1 MHKKAIILQSEEFYQ
16 RNRMCCGTMKML
28 ALQPYFAIKT
38 ETVWEKNLEKN
49 RYMNMHN

>member
-1 MHKKAIILQSEEFYQ
+1 
-16 RNRMCCGTMKML
+16 MCCGTMKML

-49 RYMNMHN
+49 IHILLFQIYVHVLLTHFAVH